1 MLVTLSEILQPAL
14 DGGYAV
20 GCFNVFG
27 YEDARAVVE
36 AAEALEAPVILS
48 ANLDLRAFMP
58 VGMVAALF
66 RGLAEEARVPVCAH
80 LDHSYVVEDVLA
92 AVDLGF
98 SSVMIDGSQL
108 PLEENIAVVRR
119 VVEYAHARGVSVEA
133 EIGSV
138 PYAEGRDHIKAELTD
153 PAEARRLAEESGL
166 DALAVSV
173 GNVHR
178 LSAPGATVDFAR
190 LAEIESLVALPLVIH
205 GTSGLHEA
213 DIRRLAGT
221 RVCKLNIG
229 TVLRR
234 AFGGALRRA
243 FADDPALYDRLDLMR
258 RAMPAVQAEAERLI
272 RLLGWP
278 AGKR

>member
-1 MLVTLSEILQPAL
+1 MLVNLADILEPAL

-27 YEDARAVVE
+27 YEDARAVVD
-36 AAEALEAPVILS
+36 AAERLGAPVILS
-48 ANLDLRAFMP
+48 ANLDLRQFMP
-58 VGMVAALF
+58 VKMVAALF
-66 RGLAEEARVPVCAH
+66 RDLAEDAQVPVCAH
-80 LDHSYVVEDVLA
+80 LDHTYVVEDVLE

-108 PLEENIAVVRR
+108 PLEENIAVVSR
-119 VVEYAHARGVSVEA
+119 VVAQAHARGVSVEA

-138 PYAEGRDHIKAELTD
+138 PYAEGRDHIKSELTD
-153 PAEARRLAEESGL
+153 PAEARRLAEESRL

-178 LSAPGATVDFAR
+178 LSAPGATVAYDR
-190 LAEIESLVALPLVIH
+190 LAEIEALVRLPLVIH

-213 DIRRLAGT
+213 DIRRLART
-221 RVCKLNIG
+221 RVCKFNIG
-229 TVLRR
+229 TVLRQ

-243 FADDPALYDRLDLMR
+243 FTEDPGIYDRLDLMKA
-258 RAMPAVQAEAERLI
+258 AMPAVQAGAERMI
-272 RLLGWP
+272 RMLGW
-278 AGKR
+278 RC